1 MRRTTLVRLKLLAG
15 LFALGGAA
23 LSIPAV
29 PGTASAQPAPVERYA
44 PLVFLHPDDDNL
56 PTNARTFLRNSS
68 LRWSHDDACPDHE
81 IAAQGS
87 VRGRRL
93 GDGRYRHQLAS
104 GPLSGCDHE
113 GASFTSADRTRP
125 RDGEAGDE
133 GFFLDLDN
141 DARGGLGTRARV
153 YYDYQ
158 PGSHVTYW
166 LFYAFN
172 DAPTGITGA
181 FDHEGD
187 WERIS
192 VRLDSQNRATD
203 MAFFAHNGHCTLP
216 WDQVRT
222 VRGHPV
228 VYSANGTHASYP
240 TAGEHGFDE
249 TAQGPRW
256 RTWRRLLNVRTRP
269 WYGFGGAWGEVGAI
283 VDTTGPLGPSRYK
296 PAAPSDWTERC

>member
-1 MRRTTLVRLKLLAG
+1 MPRPVLVRRTALAG
-15 LFALGGAA
+15 LVVLGAA
-23 LSIPAV
+23 LGIPVTA
-29 PGTASAQPAPVERYA
+29 GGASAQPAVVERYA

-56 PTNARTFLRNSS
+56 PANPGAFVRSSS
-68 LRWSHDDACPDHE
+68 LRWSHDDACRDHE
-81 IAAQGS
+81 VAG
-87 VRGRRL
+87 RGEVSARRL
-93 GDGRYRHQLAS
+93 GSGGYRHQLAS

-113 GASFTSADRTRP
+113 GATFTSADRTRP
-125 RDGEAGDE
+125 RDGDAGDE

-141 DARGGLGTRARV
+141 DARGGLGVRARV
-153 YYDYQ
+153 FYDYR

-192 VRLDSQNRATD
+192 VRLDDRNRATD
-203 MAFFAHNGHCTLP
+203 VAFFAHNGHCTLP
-216 WDQVRT
+216 WDQVAT
-222 VRGHPV
+222 SRGHPV

-240 TAGEHGFDE
+240 TAGRHGFDE

-256 RTWRRLLNVRTRP
+256 NTWRRLRDVRARA

-283 VDTTGPLGPSRYK
+283 VDTTGPLGPSPYK
-296 PAAPSDWTERC
+296 PAAPSDWSERC